1 MPTVTHIYT
10 PNKYGD
16 TCARIREQSPR
27 HSNNFA
33 KTIIQAVM
41 RGATVRN
48 YISDVHQGNAELIQ
62 AKIDEPKSLQSDK
75 VWDVIALN
83 PGLTYKQLEVLPEI
97 QTIYSR
103 VKTVYNSLQFD
114 ITKLKEKGKIEP
126 TPPGSLAQ
134 RFYVLE
140 PSCWIQP

>member
-1 MPTVTHIYT
+1 MPMVTHIYT
-10 PNKYGD
+10 PNQYGD
-16 TCARIREQSPR
+16 TYARIREQSPH

-33 KTIIQAVM
+33 RTILQAVM
-41 RGATVRN
+41 KGATVRD

-62 AKIDEPKSLQSDK
+62 AKIDEPKSLNPDK

-83 PGLTYKQLEVLPEI
+83 PGLTYKELEALPEI
-97 QTIYSR
+97 QTIYSGA
-103 VKTVYNSLQFD
+103 KWVYNSLQFD
-114 ITKLKEKGKIEP
+114 ISTLKRKRKIEP
-126 TPPGSLAQ
+126 TPLGSLAQ